1 MLASESKSALAQPAA
16 VGISGRVA
24 SIDVFRGLTMAVMIF
39 VNDLAGVKGLP
50 WWTYH
55 AHKEQDVMTY
65 VDMVFPIFLF
75 VLGMSMPLA
84 IKQRLKRDPS
94 KLRLCLHILL
104 RTASLLVLG
113 LILAN
118 ARGGDPA
125 RMGIGRHAWSLL
137 SLVGAMLFL
146 NVYPPSERHRTLFR
160 ALKFGGLALVAAM
173 FIIFRRTMPDG
184 QAAWL
189 NISYWEILG
198 LIGWTY
204 LAVSILYLSTRKWKA
219 APVIWFIL
227 LLAFNV
233 LTVGKW
239 LPFPGHLPFY
249 LWPFGN
255 GAFALMSM
263 GGIVTSTIFLDGDA
277 GRSFARRAIPA
288 CLFAAITLLTAWLL
302 TPFGIS
308 KIRAT
313 PTWCLYSVGA
323 SVLIFTALYWIC
335 DVKKQTAWSFFVR
348 PAGANTLTTYLL
360 PDLYAYAIGSLAA
373 AQFRVGGL
381 GVVKSLVFT
390 AFILA
395 LSALLT
401 KCKIRMQ
408 L

>member
-1 MLASESKSALAQPAA
+1 MLASEPTPISAQPTAA
-16 VGISGRVA
+16 NSRRIV

-65 VDMVFPIFLF
+65 VDMVFPMFLF

-84 IKQRLKRDPS
+84 IKQRLKKDPS
-94 KLRLCLHILL
+94 RLRLWLHILL

-118 ARGGDPA
+118 AHRGDSA
-125 RMGIGRHAWSLL
+125 RMPVSRHAWALL
-137 SLVGAMLFL
+137 SLIGAMLFL
-146 NVYPPSERHRTLFR
+146 NVYPPIERFRALFR
-160 ALKFGGLALVAAM
+160 TLKFGGLALVLAM
-173 FIIFRRTMPDG
+173 LLVFRRTMPNG
-184 QAAWL
+184 QPGWL
-189 NISYWEILG
+189 DFSYWEILG
-198 LIGWTY
+198 IIGWTY
-204 LAVSILYLSTRKWKA
+204 LAVSILYLPTRKWKA
-219 APVIWFIL
+219 APLICFVL

-233 LTVGKW
+233 LTLGGW

-249 LWPFGN
+249 LWPFSN
-255 GAFALMSM
+255 GAFALMTM
-263 GGIVTSTIFLDGDA
+263 GGILTSTIFLDEQTE
-277 GRSFARRAIPA
+277 RPFARQAALAGI
-288 CLFAAITLLTAWLL
+288 FAFVTLLAAWLL

-323 SVLIFTALYWIC
+323 SVLIFAALYWIC
-335 DVKKQTAWSFFVR
+335 DVKKQTAWSLFVR

-360 PDLYAYAIGSLAA
+360 PDLYAFAIGSLAA
-373 AQFRVGGL
+373 AQFRMGWL
-381 GVVKSLVFT
+381 GVMKSLVFT

-395 LSALLT
+395 LAALLT
-401 KCKIRMQ
+401 RWKIRLQ